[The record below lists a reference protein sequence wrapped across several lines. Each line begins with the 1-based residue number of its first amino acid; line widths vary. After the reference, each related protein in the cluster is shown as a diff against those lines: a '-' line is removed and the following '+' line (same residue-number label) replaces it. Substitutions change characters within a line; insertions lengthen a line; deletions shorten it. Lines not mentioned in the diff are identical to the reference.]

1 MNTRLIVLMLCICTL
16 VYLLGMQIDLMDV
29 DAAQYASIS
38 REMLANKSFLQVYD
52 LGRDYLDKP
61 PMLFWLSALSMK
73 IFGINH
79 FAYRLPSFIFALLA
93 IYSTYRLARLYYKK
107 EVALLAALILASCQ
121 AMFLIL
127 HDVRTD
133 TMLMGWVICGIW
145 QLAEWKQNKKFI
157 PFTLGCIAIAGGMM
171 TKGPLALMVPVFALG
186 SDWILKRD
194 WKAFVRW
201 EYILGIIIIAI
212 LVLPMSYGLYQQFDM
227 HPEKVLYNQNN
238 VSGLRFFYWTQ
249 SFGRITGE
257 STWKEY
263 GSFSFLLQ
271 NMLWS
276 FLPWIIFFLT
286 AIVLEGYQLIK
297 QRLNIQDNQ
306 EWISTGG
313 FIITYCALGS
323 SQAQL
328 PHYIFIAFPF
338 AAIVTAKFLYTLL
351 FENSYP
357 KLQNILSI
365 IHKILFGLLWIALIV
380 LLWWPFVQL
389 TKTAALIALV
399 FFAAFI
405 VMLFA
410 KKLPLPRILLLGAF
424 TIMGINLFLN
434 TAFYPALLQYQAG
447 SVAGRFITKNH
458 LPTSKVF
465 IYDFPEG
472 RSFHFYGQSVF
483 AHLDSLQ
490 QMKKGDIILTDRN
503 NLTAIDSAGFKVT
516 VLQQGG
522 DYHISMLSLRFL
534 NPKKREG
541 QLQKYVLAKL
551 D

>member
-1 MNTRLIVLMLCICTL
+1 MNIRFAILMLSLCIV
-16 VYLLGMQIDLMDV
+16 VYLLGIQINLMDI
-29 DAAQYASIS
+29 DASQYASIS

-52 LGRDYLDKP
+52 LGKDYLDKP

-93 IYSTYRLARLYYKK
+93 IYSTYRLALLYYKK

-121 AMFLIL
+121 AMFLML

-133 TMLMGWVICGIW
+133 TMLMGWVIFSIW
-145 QLAEWKQNKKFI
+145 QIAEWKQNKKFI
-157 PFTLGCIAIAGGMM
+157 SFTLGCIAIAGGMM
-171 TKGPLALMVPVFALG
+171 TKGPIALMVPVFAFG
-186 SDWILKRD
+186 TDWVLKRD

-212 LVLPMSYGLYQQFDM
+212 LLLPMSYGLYRQFDM
-227 HPEKVLYNQNN
+227 HPEKVLYNQTN

-257 STWKEY
+257 SVWKEY
-263 GSFSFLLQ
+263 GTFYFLLQ

-286 AIVLEGYQLIK
+286 ALVYEVYLLIK
-297 QRLNIQDNQ
+297 QRFKLLNNQ
-306 EWISTGG
+306 EWISSGG
-313 FIITYCALGS
+313 FVVTYCALAT
-323 SQAQL
+323 SQYQL
-328 PHYIFIAFPF
+328 PHYIFIAFPL
-338 AAIVTAKFLYTLL
+338 AAIVTAKFIYALL
-351 FENSYP
+351 FENRYP
-357 KLQNILSI
+357 KLKKNLSI
-365 IHKILFGLLWIALIV
+365 FHVVVFSLLWIALIV
-380 LLWWPFVQL
+380 LLWWPFPQL
-389 TKTAALIALV
+389 PKAAAIIALV
-399 FFAAFI
+399 FFAAF
-405 VMLFA
+405 VFMLFA
-410 KKLPLPRILLLGAF
+410 KKLPLPRILLLGFF
-424 TIMGINLFLN
+424 TITGINLFLN

-458 LPTSKVF
+458 LPTNRVF
-465 IYDFPEG
+465 VYDFTEG

-483 AHLDSLQ
+483 GRLESLQ
-490 QMKKGDIILTDRN
+490 QIKKGDIILTDQN
-503 NLTAIDSAGFKVT
+503 NLPAIDSAGFKVT
-516 VLQQGG
+516 VLLQGG